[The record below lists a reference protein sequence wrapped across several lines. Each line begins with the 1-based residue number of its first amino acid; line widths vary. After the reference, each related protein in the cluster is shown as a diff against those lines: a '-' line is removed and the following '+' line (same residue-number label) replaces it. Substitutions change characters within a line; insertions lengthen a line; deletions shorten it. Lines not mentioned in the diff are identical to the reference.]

1 MKGMDIKMIKAGSKE
16 CGFGNNLYFSVFVGV
31 CESEE
36 LLNEYLGQQR
46 ERSEIG
52 LMRSWFGK
60 DFNIKYYDNEN
71 LVFTVNAQMSKDVD
85 EIFSDAEM
93 FDLKLLKQEYSDY
106 LDRDYNAVI
115 LVRGLKYE
123 GKIQE
128 IWNDKFGYFK
138 FLGTYPVAVT
148 DNINDYSE
156 MDKYAINK
164 LVDWGYKIFVTNED
178 REDFRDDFYLKSHF
192 IWRAEKN
199 GKIFS
204 ALDPLRLLGIVT
216 IVQEYGDAWNHIDIP
231 SSFSITQP

>member
-1 MKGMDIKMIKAGSKE
+1 MKGTDIKMIKTESKE
-16 CGFGNNLYFSVFVGV
+16 YGFGNNLYFSVFVGV

-52 LMRSWFGK
+52 LMRSRFGK

-123 GKIQE
+123 GEIQE

>member
-1 MKGMDIKMIKAGSKE
+1 MDIKMIKAGSKE
-16 CGFGNNLYFSVFVGV
+16 YGFGNNLYFSVFVGV

-52 LMRSWFGK
+52 LMRSWFGE
-60 DFNIKYYDNEN
+60 DFNIKNYDNEN
-71 LVFTVNAQMSKDVD
+71 LVFTVNAQMSKNVD

-93 FDLKLLKQEYSDY
+93 FDLKLLKQEYSDC

-115 LVRGLKYE
+115 LVRGLKYG

-148 DNINDYSE
+148 DNINDNSE

-178 REDFRDDFYLKSHF
+178 REDFKDNFYLKSHF

-231 SSFSITQP
+231 NSFSITQP